1 MSGDVEITAQDQ
13 AKTPSTSSQVSL
25 PVRIGFG
32 VGDFGFLLVW
42 QGTALFL
49 MYFYTDVLGISP
61 AVAGLIYLIAMIWDA
76 ISDPFIAT
84 LADRTHTKMGK
95 YRPWL
100 LFGALPFAI
109 SYPLAFSGPPS
120 WLSIDV
126 IIWALM
132 THIVLRTAYTIVS
145 MPFNSLQAR
154 LTSDAQERSVLAGFR
169 MVGAASGGLAVV
181 FITPV
186 LVGMYG
192 EDREAEAYFAAA
204 CIAGAIAFLALI
216 YCFLAM
222 KEPEDA
228 PPKEARSIW
237 DDLKSIGPIFVNNPP
252 LIRVFSIIVIASICM
267 GMFGKNMLYHFKY
280 HLNAPE
286 LAVFGLVMPAAL
298 LILAVP
304 FWVWLAGKTS
314 KRTALASGT
323 VIALLGY
330 AGFFLNPT
338 TDLTIT
344 LIMIALTG
352 LGGAALAVM
361 FWAMLP
367 DTVEYGE
374 AMTGVRAEAKT
385 FGFATFAQKAAVGI
399 NAILLGLLLGWVGFE
414 ANVEQREATL
424 LGMKAIMALVPALGA
439 IAIIWILKGYTLDRK
454 RHAELIEKIRA
465 QKQEYDR
472 GDSSL

>member
-1 MSGDVEITAQDQ
+1 MSGGVTDTAQGP
-13 AKTPSTSSQVSL
+13 AKTPSSSQVSL

-61 AVAGLIYLIAMIWDA
+61 ALAGMIYLIAMIWDA
-76 ISDPFIAT
+76 VSDPVIAT
-84 LADRTHTKMGK
+84 LADRTHTKLGK

-100 LFGALPFAI
+100 LFGALPFAL
-109 SYPLAFSGPPS
+109 SYPLAFSAPPA
-120 WLSIDV
+120 WLPVGITV
-126 IIWALM
+126 WALI
-132 THIVLRTAYTIVS
+132 THILLRTAYTIVS

-186 LVGMYG
+186 LVSAYG
-192 EDREAEAYFAAA
+192 AGREAEAYFVAAS
-204 CIAGAIAFLALI
+204 IAGAIAFLALI

-222 KEPEDA
+222 KEPDDA
-228 PPKEARSIW
+228 DQEATRPLW
-237 DDLKSIGPIFVNNPP
+237 QDLKSIGPMFINNPP
-252 LIRVFSIIVIASICM
+252 LIRVFAIIVIASICL

-280 HLNAPE
+280 HLGAPE
-286 LAVFGLVMPAAL
+286 MAVFGLVMPAL
-298 LILAVP
+298 FLILAVP

-314 KRTALASGT
+314 KRTSLGAGTMIALA
-323 VIALLGY
+323 GY
-330 AGFFLNPT
+330 VGFFINPT

-352 LGGAALAVM
+352 IGGAALAVM

-374 AMTGVRAEAKT
+374 AMTGIRSEAKT

-399 NAILLGLLLGWVGFE
+399 NAIVLGGLLGLVGFE
-414 ANVEQREATL
+414 ANTELGASTL
-424 LGMKAIMALVPALGA
+424 LGMKAIMALVPAIGA
-439 IAIIWILKGYTLDRK
+439 AAILLILRGYTLDQQK
-454 RHAELIEKIRA
+454 HAELVAKIKARTH
-465 QKQEYDR
+465 DPIR
-472 GDSSL
+472 GEAS

>member
-1 MSGDVEITAQDQ
+1 MSGDIEITAQDP
-13 AKTPSTSSQVSL
+13 AKTPISSQVSL

-49 MYFYTDVLGISP
+49 MYFYTDVLGIS
-61 AVAGLIYLIAMIWDA
+61 AAMAGLIYLIAMVWDA
-76 ISDPFIAT
+76 VSDPIIAT
-84 LADRTHTKMGK
+84 LADRTQTKMGK

-109 SYPLAFSGPPS
+109 SYPLAFSGPPA
-120 WLSIDV
+120 WLAIDV
-126 IIWALM
+126 IVWALI
-132 THIVLRTAYTIVS
+132 THIVLRTAYTVVS

-186 LVGMYG
+186 LVGTYG
-192 EDREAEAYFAAA
+192 EGRQAEAYFAAA
-204 CIAGAIAFLALI
+204 CIAGATAFFALI
-216 YCFLAM
+216 YCFFAM
-222 KEPEDA
+222 KEPDDA
-228 PPKEARSIW
+228 PAETARPIW
-237 DDLKSIGPIFVNNPP
+237 EDLKSIGPILLNNPP
-252 LIRVFSIIVIASICM
+252 LIRVFAIIVIASICM

-286 LAVFGLVMPAAL
+286 MAVFGLVMPAVF

-323 VIALLGY
+323 VIALVGY

-352 LGGAALAVM
+352 IGGAALAVM

-399 NAILLGLLLGWVGFE
+399 NAILLGLLLSWVGFE
-414 ANVEQREATL
+414 ANVDQSEGTL
-424 LGMKAIMALVPALGA
+424 LGMKAVMALVPAIGA
-439 IAIIWILKGYTLDRK
+439 VAILWILKGYKLDRE
-454 RHAELIEKIRA
+454 RHAELVAKIKA
-465 QKQEYDR
+465 QKHEYNE
-472 GDSSL
+472 GATSL

>member
-1 MSGDVEITAQDQ
+1 MSGDVFETAQEP
-13 AKTPSTSSQVSL
+13 AKALPSSQVSL

-42 QGTALFL
+42 QGTSLFL

-61 AVAGLIYLIAMIWDA
+61 AIAGLIYLIAMTWDA
-76 ISDPFIAT
+76 VSDPIIAT
-84 LADRTHTKMGK
+84 LADRTHTRMGK

-109 SYPLAFSGPPS
+109 SYPLAFSGPPD
-120 WLSIDV
+120 WLPIDV
-126 IIWALM
+126 IAWALI
-132 THIVLRTAYTIVS
+132 THITLRTAYTIVS

-186 LVGMYG
+186 LVSIYG
-192 EDREAEAYFAAA
+192 EEREAEAYFVAA

-216 YCFLAM
+216 YCFFAM
-222 KEPEDA
+222 KEPDDA
-228 PPKEARSIW
+228 PTAAPRPIW
-237 DDLKSIGPIFVNNPP
+237 EDLKSIGPMFVNNPP
-252 LIRVFSIIVIASICM
+252 LIRVFAIIIMASICL

-280 HLNAPE
+280 HLGAPE
-286 LAVFGLVMPAAL
+286 MAVFGLVMPAVF

-314 KRTALASGT
+314 KRASLAVGT
-323 VIALLGY
+323 VIALVGY
-330 AGFFLNPT
+330 VGFFFNPT
-338 TDLTIT
+338 TDLAIT

-352 LGGAALAVM
+352 IGGAALAVM

-374 AMTGVRAEAKT
+374 AKTGVRAEAKT

-399 NAILLGLLLGWVGFE
+399 NAVLLGVLLGLVGFE
-414 ANVEQREATL
+414 ANAQQSQSTL
-424 LGMKAIMALVPALGA
+424 AGMKAVMALVPALGA
-439 IAIIWILKGYTLDRK
+439 GAILWILKGYALNRED
-454 RHAELIEKIRA
+454 HARLVAEIQNNKM
-465 QKQEYDR
+465 QC
-472 GDSSL
+472 

>member
-1 MSGDVEITAQDQ
+1 MSGDVFITAQDQ

-32 VGDFGFLLVW
+32 GGDFGFLLVW

-61 AVAGLIYLIAMIWDA
+61 TMAGLIYLIAMVWDA
-76 ISDPFIAT
+76 VSDPLIAT

-100 LFGALPFAI
+100 LFGAVPFAL
-109 SYPLAFSGPPS
+109 SYPLAFSGPPA
-120 WLSIDV
+120 WLPLDV
-126 IIWALM
+126 VVWALI
-132 THIVLRTAYTIVS
+132 THITLRTVYTVVS

-169 MVGAASGGLAVV
+169 MVGAAFGGLTVV

-186 LVGMYG
+186 LVGIYG
-192 EDREAEAYFAAA
+192 EGREAEAYFTAA
-204 CIAGAIAFLALI
+204 CLAGTIACAALL
-216 YCFLAM
+216 YCFFAM
-222 KEPEDA
+222 KEPDDA
-228 PPKEARSIW
+228 PTETTRPIW
-237 DDLKSIGPIFVNNPP
+237 EDLKSIGPMFLGNPP
-252 LIRVFSIIVIASICM
+252 LIRVFAIVVIASICL

-286 LAVFGLVMPAAL
+286 LAVFGLVMPAVF

-323 VIALLGY
+323 VIALIGY
-330 AGFFLNPT
+330 VGFFLNPT
-338 TDLTIT
+338 KDLTIT
-344 LIMIALTG
+344 LSMIALTG

-374 AMTGVRAEAKT
+374 AMNGVRAEAKT

-414 ANVEQREATL
+414 ANVEQTEVTL
-424 LGMKAIMALVPALGA
+424 LGMKAIMALVPAIGA
-439 IAIIWILKGYTLDRK
+439 LAILLILRGYTLDRQK
-454 RHAELIEKIRA
+454 HADLVEQIEARNRENTI
-465 QKQEYDR
+465 
-472 GDSSL
+472 